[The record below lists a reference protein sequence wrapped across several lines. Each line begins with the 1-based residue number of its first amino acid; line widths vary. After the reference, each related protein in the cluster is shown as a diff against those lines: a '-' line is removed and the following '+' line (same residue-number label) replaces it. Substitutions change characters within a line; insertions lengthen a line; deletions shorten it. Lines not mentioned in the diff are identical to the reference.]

1 MSLYNHFPLF
11 STALVAWKAVVD
23 GVQEARAGYRLQQ
36 LPLSRMSGAR
46 VLGVLHD
53 AVLFLLEQLQG
64 AAQCYSHHFRFHQ
77 QEKAEEELPINPSG
91 CARAEVY
98 TRYELVNSYLYSET
112 LRYLCIFFIRLIMGV
127 FCNAFVDNKEYLF
140 LLLQEKHI

>member
-1 MSLYNHFPLF
+1 M
-11 STALVAWKAVVD
+11 VD

-36 LPLSRMSGAR
+36 LPLGRMSGAR

-64 AAQCYSHHFRFHQ
+64 AALCYNHRFRFHQ
-77 QEKAEEELPINPSG
+77 QEKPEEELPINPSG

-98 TRYELVNSYLYSET
+98 TRYKVFEY
-112 LRYLCIFFIRLIMGV
+112 FIN
-127 FCNAFVDNKEYLF
+127 FF
-140 LLLQEKHI
+140 LLQICKTNR